1 MALTEDNVVTAT
13 AISDAAASGFSTIEL
28 QRNRMEAVRIAK
40 EVLMENWRAQ
50 PAGTET
56 PPPTQITD
64 FADSLM
70 SYVVG

>member
-1 MALTEDNVVTAT
+1 MALAEDSVVTAT
-13 AISDAAASGFSTIEL
+13 AISDAATSGFSTIEL

-40 EVLMENWRAQ
+40 DVLMENWRAQ

-56 PPPTQITD
+56 PSPAQITD

-70 SYVVG
+70 TYVVG